1 MAKMAYFD
9 GNSFLSSVSD
19 IFAGIGTGNYEI
31 RFKIKSFN
39 SLRSAIFGV
48 DGEYG
53 RLVFVD
59 DQGGNPGT
67 GLIATG
73 LIDNS
78 YPYIRDVVIPDNTIH
93 TIKIKGVVE
102 GEGRILYASIDNDEY
117 ASYDSEILLN
127 WNWYSNIISSG
138 KTWNI
143 GQGLPDEINKPSVN
157 FVGLI
162 SEFEFLGNNG
172 EQIVYLPLTED
183 FLDHSGNEVPITN
196 NGVTLVDDSLLP
208 TTYMSKPLSY
218 YQVKLVNGTWMMAD
232 IGALHIGDI
241 RLYGYHLEKCGVG
254 IVAKFIPPIPS
265 GSQISSAALSL
276 LPEASGLAKGK
287 IIGYKSIT
295 PNSISFLAN
304 YQAIRGTVVGGEDD
318 SNLTTAYEVYDSQ
331 SLTPDERVSVPAT
344 TPIQEI
350 INIGDVSDLVIFF
363 DDHDG
368 RSPED
373 NVYAFSNNSSD
384 GWIAVELGSEPV
396 VKKVMVLKSEVNHGG
411 S

>member
-9 GNSFLSSVSD
+9 GNSFLSSASD

-53 RLVFVD
+53 GLVFVD

-73 LIDNS
+73 LIDGS

-102 GEGRILYASIDNDEY
+102 GERRIMYASIDNDEY

-162 SEFEFLGNNG
+162 SEFEFLGNSG

-241 RLYGYHLEKCGVG
+241 RLYGYTLEKCGVG

-276 LPEASGLAKGK
+276 LPEVSELPEVSGLAKGK
-287 IIGYKSIT
+287 IIGYKSTT
-295 PNSISFLAN
+295 PNSISPLAN

-331 SLTPDERVSVPAT
+331 SLTPDERVEVSAK

-368 RSPED
+368 RSPEN
-373 NVYAFSNNSSD
+373 NVYAFSNNFGD
-384 GWIAVELGSEPV
+384 GWIVVELGSEPV
-396 VKKVMVLKSEVNHGG
+396 SKKVMVLK
-411 S
+411 